1 MCLWVVTAAVLLPPL
16 IMGIFAVLQKI
27 KRDKDIDMKD
37 EDFIVE
43 ISDSIISMGVM
54 IDLVSAG
61 IMVGF
66 TIFTENLPPLIFY
79 AVFGLLFWIGSFL
92 IYRTLSFKVIVKDK
106 KIAVYSSFG
115 KTYYLSF
122 SDLDSA
128 ARQYKPGKTGY
139 EKIRVKTASGK
150 SFTVRSREI
159 CYKYFKERIKSEIPK
174 ENLIGFGGDSLKK

>member
-1 MCLWVVTAAVLLPPL
+1 MYLWVVTAAVLLPPL

-66 TIFTENLPPLIFY
+66 TIF
-79 AVFGLLFWIGSFL
+79 A
-92 IYRTLSFKVIVKDK
+92 
-106 KIAVYSSFG
+106 
-115 KTYYLSF
+115 
-122 SDLDSA
+122 
-128 ARQYKPGKTGY
+128 
-139 EKIRVKTASGK
+139 
-150 SFTVRSREI
+150 
-159 CYKYFKERIKSEIPK
+159 
-174 ENLIGFGGDSLKK
+174 

>member
-1 MCLWVVTAAVLLPPL
+1 MYLWVVTVAVLLPPL

-92 IYRTLSFKVIVKDK
+92 IYRTLTFKVIVKDK
-106 KIAVYSSFG
+106 KSLCTLHLAKHII
-115 KTYYLSF
+115 YLF
-122 SDLDSA
+122 QIWTQPPA
-128 ARQYKPGKTGY
+128 NINPEKPDMKRLG
-139 EKIRVKTASGK
+139 
-150 SFTVRSREI
+150 
-159 CYKYFKERIKSEIPK
+159 
-174 ENLIGFGGDSLKK
+174 

>member
-1 MCLWVVTAAVLLPPL
+1 MYLWVVTAAVLLPPL

-27 KRDKDIDMKD
+27 KRNKDIDMKD

-43 ISDSIISMGVM
+43 ISDSVISIGVM
-54 IDLVSAG
+54 MDLASAG

-92 IYRTLSFKVIVKDK
+92 IYRTLTFKVIVKDK
-106 KIAVYSSFG
+106 KIAVYSSF
-115 KTYYLSF
+115 YLSF

-128 ARQYKPGKTGY
+128 ARQYKPGKPGC

-150 SFTVRSREI
+150 SFTVKSREI
-159 CYKYFKERIKSEIPK
+159 CYKYFKERIKSEIPTEK
-174 ENLIGFGGDSLKK
+174 LVGFGVE

>member
-79 AVFGLLFWIGSFL
+79 AVFVNIMNYFFMTSSTKIQIVINKYCVWNLKTMLQKKLMSFP
-92 IYRTLSFKVIVKDK
+92 F
-106 KIAVYSSFG
+106 
-115 KTYYLSF
+115 
-122 SDLDSA
+122 
-128 ARQYKPGKTGY
+128 
-139 EKIRVKTASGK
+139 VKT
-150 SFTVRSREI
+150 
-159 CYKYFKERIKSEIPK
+159 
-174 ENLIGFGGDSLKK
+174 D